1 MRQPKTSHQF
11 DGELKRV
18 SRAYFWTEKG
28 ALLHAKSLNIDK
40 AWEVYDYLVDF
51 YFRAQNEIK
60 VGNQITGLVTTAKQ
74 QTLQVVNI
82 MDNDEAQKLIINL
95 KKGMATLEVLIDG
108 CNKRIERSKYENLK
122 SAIAEVTMT
131 VANNASKLA
140 LLEPGPME
148 QWY

>member
-1 MRQPKTSHQF
+1 M
-11 DGELKRV
+11 
-18 SRAYFWTEKG
+18 
-28 ALLHAKSLNIDK
+28 
-40 AWEVYDYLVDF
+40 DF

-95 KKGMATLEVLIDG
+95 KKGMATREVLIDG
-108 CNKRIERSKYENLK
+108 CNTRIERSKYENLK

>member
-1 MRQPKTSHQF
+1 M
-11 DGELKRV
+11 
-18 SRAYFWTEKG
+18 
-28 ALLHAKSLNIDK
+28 
-40 AWEVYDYLVDF
+40 YDYLVDF

>member
-1 MRQPKTSHQF
+1 MVKNRTSH
-11 DGELKRV
+11 L
-18 SRAYFWTEKG
+18 YLWTEKG
-28 ALLHAKSLNIDK
+28 ALLPAKSLNTDK